1 MCENIEIGVAEG
13 SGIYST
19 TIDSTTT
26 DEGGYTTPT
35 DTTLDMGTTTDEGGY
50 TPPANPAP
58 DAGTTTEDD
67 GVHSDSENPGVDV
80 NGSKKPSTEPEEDD
94 DGVHDDP
101 ENPSGDMNDSSNTS
115 TTIPMNVT
123 VISCSKSDWV
133 DTSKVMWNDM
143 FLAINGHTEYSEE
156 DIENNVLKPTTA
168 TAFSE
173 AWISA
178 NKCMVIHTHGSPRG
192 LSGHEN
198 DDSQPPIISLDE
210 IKLLSSNTNIDFVM
224 ITACQ
229 VAGGDAYN
237 NVAYWMSK
245 KINPN
250 GIVIANKYYVVGGS
264 TDFTAS
270 SGDCGWVVYQNGEI
284 VRCEADI
291 EPTLDMGKAYDIY
304 TELTNIN

>member
-1 MCENIEIGVAEG
+1 MLDSSDTILIARPLYHCAVLTGEFLCGLMKGANIKFYSGAFNPMVIIKIWRENAITAFAA
-13 SGIYST
+13 
-19 TIDSTTT
+19 
-26 DEGGYTTPT
+26 TPT
-35 DTTLDMGTTTDEGGY
+35 LLSMIARFMRQGEKTPLRHIVVSGECMNEVTGREIAAAFPETDIYHVYGLTEACPRVAY
-50 TPPANPAP
+50 MPPK
-58 DAGTTTEDD
+58 
-67 GVHSDSENPGVDV
+67 H
-80 NGSKKPSTEPEEDD
+80 
-94 DGVHDDP
+94 
-101 ENPSGDMNDSSNTS
+101 
-115 TTIPMNVT
+115 
-123 VISCSKSDWV
+123 
-133 DTSKVMWNDM
+133 
-143 FLAINGHTEYSEE
+143 FINGHTEYSEE

-291 EPTLDMGKAYDIY
+291 EPTLDMGKAYNIY